1 MLDVLEVKHLSVS
14 FFTRQGEVQAVRNVS
29 FSLKK
34 GEILALVGE
43 SGCGKSALCR
53 SIMKLLPASAK
64 QKAGQ
69 ILLDGE
75 DITGYPERKMCTLRG
90 SRFSMVFQDPMTAL
104 DPAMTIGDQ
113 IAEAVKQQKAAQK
126 QRLSREQVYHRVEE
140 LMELGWRWRWPE
152 TRKLSLRM
160 SLPQRWM

>member
-1 MLDVLEVKHLSVS
+1 MSDVLEVKHLSVS

-64 QKAGQ
+64 IISGFPASA
-69 ILLDGE
+69 
-75 DITGYPERKMCTLRG
+75 TASTARCRMPPEN
-90 SRFSMVFQDPMTAL
+90 
-104 DPAMTIGDQ
+104 
-113 IAEAVKQQKAAQK
+113 
-126 QRLSREQVYHRVEE
+126 
-140 LMELGWRWRWPE
+140 
-152 TRKLSLRM
+152 
-160 SLPQRWM
+160 

>member
-1 MLDVLEVKHLSVS
+1 MSDVLEVKHLSVS

-64 QKAGQ
+64 QKSGQ
-69 ILLDGE
+69 ILLEGE
-75 DITGYPERKMCTLRG
+75 DITGYPERKMCTCG
-90 SRFSMVFQDPMTAL
+90 AAVFPWCFRI
-104 DPAMTIGDQ
+104 P
-113 IAEAVKQQKAAQK
+113 
-126 QRLSREQVYHRVEE
+126 
-140 LMELGWRWRWPE
+140 
-152 TRKLSLRM
+152 
-160 SLPQRWM
+160 

>member
-1 MLDVLEVKHLSVS
+1 MMSDVLEVKHLSVS

-75 DITGYPERKMCTLRG
+75 DITAGQPFFHGVSGSHDGAGSGYDHWRPDRG
-90 SRFSMVFQDPMTAL
+90 GCEA
-104 DPAMTIGDQ
+104 
-113 IAEAVKQQKAAQK
+113 AE
-126 QRLSREQVYHRVEE
+126 
-140 LMELGWRWRWPE
+140 G
-152 TRKLSLRM
+152 
-160 SLPQRWM
+160 